1 LVNLDVIEDVL
12 RSPSSEETKNKDD
25 LRTALNLMQKGI
37 KEFDDFLTKSE
48 EQSGKVK
55 NEIARIREYLET
67 QRASH
72 THRLAIY
79 DHLKFLGI
87 PLTVLSGA
95 VGGFFTADSLI
106 ASSLLGGVGGI
117 VIGGSSISPIAA
129 LIAGV
134 LCGAVVVGSIVSVAA
149 YFFKNHNEKGLAYV
163 TALLE
168 MLVNLQCA
176 NVCLFGSLE
185 KTHAKVLA
193 MHQQLPQL
201 EVCLTSERYRK
212 QAATIC
218 ARGRVVAEE
227 SVTALMELNEMELF
241 AYKGENKNPV
251 FSLTGN
257 ELVWSHLIAYNS
269 KLL

>member
-1 LVNLDVIEDVL
+1 M
-12 RSPSSEETKNKDD
+12 SPSPEGTKNKDD
-25 LRTALNLMQKGI
+25 LHIALNLMQKGI
-37 KEFDDFLTKSE
+37 EEFDDFLTKSK

-72 THRLAIY
+72 THRLAVY

-87 PLTVLSGA
+87 PLTLLSGA
-95 VGGFFTADSLI
+95 VGGFFTANSLI
-106 ASSLLGGVGGI
+106 ASSLLGGVGVI
-117 VIGGSSISPIAA
+117 VIGGGAIAPIAV

-134 LCGAVVVGSIVSVAA
+134 LCGAVVVGAIVSVVA
-149 YFFKNHNEKGLAYV
+149 YFVKNHNEKGLAYV

-168 MLVNLQCA
+168 MLVQLQCA

-185 KTHAKVLA
+185 KTHAQVLA

-201 EVCLTSERYRK
+201 GVCLTSERYRK
-212 QAATIC
+212 QAAKIC
-218 ARGRVVAEE
+218 ARGREVAEQ

-241 AYKGENKNPV
+241 VYKGEYKNPV
-251 FSLTGN
+251 FGDKNIVLN
-257 ELVWSHLIAYNS
+257 Y
-269 KLL
+269 